1 MKLVSQSLRRIA
13 QASLAPLLLLSLS
26 CSTLSDGERAA
37 NKGAPAVDGIGS
49 NAFPVTAANVEA
61 RRLFHQGMQLLYAF
75 EQPEAARSFRAA
87 WAMDPSCA
95 MCAWGVAYALGPNIN
110 QTERQNL
117 PEIRRYIERAQAASG
132 KATPLEQALVQALA
146 VRYGRADETTQKQVQ
161 ARAEA
166 MCSKRPADRTVDPLE
181 FAYAQAMTE
190 VLAAHPADPDVV
202 TLYADAVMVT
212 SPWDWWDRKTGQ
224 PSGAMGGVVD
234 RLVAA
239 REVHSGHTGLA
250 HFLIHAAEQSP
261 KPQRA
266 EGAADA
272 LAALAPGAPH
282 LVHMPS
288 HIYVHSGRFHEASTV
303 NQRALAVQKTYHEAI
318 SKQDFKP
325 GFNWDFHHL
334 HFLWYAA
341 LMEGRGDLA
350 LANARTLSERYGN
363 SPRDGREYLR
373 ALPLHTLVRLQRW
386 DEILADP
393 PPSEGLGFTE
403 GMWHFA
409 RGMAMANTG
418 RLAEAQKEAAQ
429 VARLRELPTLK
440 RARINDE
447 PTLQWLLQVSA
458 AVLDAEILR
467 ARGNAS
473 AAEQQAVIEVL
484 RAAVELEEDKIGG
497 EPPGWAVTARLALAQ
512 ALLAAGRPAEA
523 EAEYRAFDKRNPDS
537 GWALRGLVRTY
548 EAQGKA
554 ADAQAARVR
563 LASAWS
569 RADGALL
576 SGS

>member
-1 MKLVSQSLRRIA
+1 MNPTSHSLRRITR
-13 QASLAPLLLLSLS
+13 ASLAPLLLLMLS
-26 CSTLSDGERAA
+26 CSTLSDGEREA
-37 NKGAPAVDGIGS
+37 NKGAPAIDGIGR
-49 NAFPVTAANVEA
+49 NAFPVTAADAEA

-87 WAMDPSCA
+87 WDKDPSCA
-95 MCAWGVAYALGPNIN
+95 LCAWGVAYALGPNIN
-110 QTERQNL
+110 QPERQNL

-132 KATPLEQALVQALA
+132 KATPLEQSLVRALA
-146 VRYGRADETTQKQVQ
+146 VRYGRADEATQKAVQ

-166 MCSKRPADRTVDPLE
+166 MCSTRAADRAVDPLE
-181 FAYAQAMTE
+181 LAYAQVMAD
-190 VLAAHPADPDVV
+190 VLAAHPSDPDVV

-212 SPWDWWDRKTGQ
+212 SPWDWWDRKTGN
-224 PSGAMGGVVD
+224 PSGSMGEVVD

-239 REVHSGHTGLA
+239 REVHPAHTGLT

-288 HIYVHSGRFHEASTV
+288 HIYVHTGRFHEASV
-303 NQRALAVQKTYHEAI
+303 ANQKALAVQKTYHAAI
-318 SKQDFKP
+318 GKQSFKP

-350 LANARTLSERYGN
+350 LATARTMSERYGA
-363 SPRDGREYLR
+363 SPRDGREYMR

-386 DEILADP
+386 NEILAEP
-393 PPSEGLGFTE
+393 APSEGLGFTE
-403 GMWHFA
+403 GMWHVA
-409 RGMAMANTG
+409 RGMALANTG
-418 RLAEAQKEAAQ
+418 RVAEAQKEAAQ
-429 VARLRELPTLK
+429 AARLRELPTLQ
-440 RARINDE
+440 RARIGDE
-447 PTLQWLLQVSA
+447 PTLQRLLQISA

-467 ARGNAS
+467 ARGNAG
-473 AAEQQAVIEVL
+473 AAEQQAVIEAL
-484 RAAVELEEDKIGG
+484 RAAVELEDEKVGG
-497 EPPGWAVTARLALAQ
+497 EPPGWAATARLALAQ

-523 EAEYRAFDKRNPDS
+523 EAEYRAFDKRNPNS

-548 EAQGKA
+548 DAQGKA
-554 ADAQAARVR
+554 TEAQSARER

-569 RADGALL
+569 RADAALL
-576 SGS
+576 PGS